1 MVIDVISPGE
11 TVNGKTLKDFIK
23 IYWKALCQNPKN
35 QNPVWQNNNGNQDNS
50 FNASV
55 DAELYMLSPS
65 MNPQTSI
72 TRNITVPNGK
82 GLFIPVLPV
91 LASEFETAPLSLP
104 IVAAANT
111 DQGGINSVSLEL
123 DGSSISLE
131 QYKVA
136 ASNNDRFQV
145 NFPSPQDAIFNI
157 SQSGTCD
164 AVAAGRYVW
173 TKPLSP
179 GQHTVHYKGSLHCSP
194 PCLEEDYSE
203 DMTYNITVG

>member
-11 TVNGKTLKDFIK
+11 TVNGKALKDFIK
-23 IYWKALCQNPKN
+23 IYWKALCQKPKN

-91 LASEFETAPLSLP
+91 LASEFETAPLAVTVKSNPALP
-104 IVAAANT
+104 
-111 DQGGINSVSLEL
+111 L
-123 DGSSISLE
+123 
-131 QYKVA
+131 
-136 ASNNDRFQV
+136 
-145 NFPSPQDAIFNI
+145 
-157 SQSGTCD
+157 
-164 AVAAGRYVW
+164 
-173 TKPLSP
+173 
-179 GQHTVHYKGSLHCSP
+179 
-194 PCLEEDYSE
+194 
-203 DMTYNITVG
+203 